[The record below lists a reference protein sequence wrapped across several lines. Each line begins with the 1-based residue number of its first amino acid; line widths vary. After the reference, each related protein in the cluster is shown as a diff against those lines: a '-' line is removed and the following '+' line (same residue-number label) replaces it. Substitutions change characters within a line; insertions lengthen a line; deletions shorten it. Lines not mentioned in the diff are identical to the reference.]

1 MSKAEPAAAEV
12 FAALGDPTRL
22 SLVMALS
29 DGETRSI
36 ARLSLD
42 ASMSRQALTKHL
54 RVLERVGLVASVR
67 AGRESRFAFRPDA
80 VAEARACLDA
90 AARQWEDALGRLKGF
105 VEAGAPIS
113 PPPAARG

>member
-1 MSKAEPAAAEV
+1 MSKAEPAPAEV

-22 SLVMALS
+22 SLVMTLS

-42 ASMSRQALTKHL
+42 AAMSRQALTKHL
-54 RVLERVGLVASVR
+54 RVLERAGLVASVR
-67 AGRESRFAFRPDA
+67 TGRESRFAFQPEA
-80 VAEARACLDA
+80 VATARACLDE

-105 VEAGAPIS
+105 VEGAAAIS
-113 PPPAARG
+113 RPPAG